1 MLKSDN
7 YSIWR
12 DSYKA
17 AIMSAG
23 AWTLVMGEIV
33 RPAVITAEDGTIT
46 N

>member
-1 MLKSDN
+1 MLKSNN

-23 AWTLVMGEIV
+23 AWTLIIGEVV
-33 RPAVITAEDGTIT
+33 RPIVITTEDGTII